1 MRTLLTGHEPVMD
14 ATGGRAASWPSRPR
28 PCTRLEA
35 LTAAA
40 LTEGPATLMTLCA
53 RVHAAYGGLPDD
65 RVRDLALT
73 VDGHL
78 GELLAAGRAVVEPG
92 RPRVFRTAP

>member
-1 MRTLLTGHEPVMD
+1 
-14 ATGGRAASWPSRPR
+14 
-28 PCTRLEA
+28 
-35 LTAAA
+35 
-40 LTEGPATLMTLCA
+40 MTLCA

-78 GELLAAGRAVVEPG
+78 GDLIAAGRAAVEPDS
-92 RPRVFRTAP
+92 PRVFRTAP